1 MSNQQEKEAAPAL
14 GGVQGAGTPTP
25 PDTGIE
31 TDTAA
36 VAALLRQSRF
46 TEVALS
52 SVPDA
57 VYAFDRTHR
66 FVYANQA
73 MQALFGLAADNIA
86 GHTFAELGFPSD
98 LAARLERH
106 IDAVFATG
114 ITVED
119 EMSFPSLGGAPA
131 FYQFRWG
138 PMAANDGSV
147 ELVVGVSRDTTERR
161 RLEQRL
167 RESEERTAFLL
178 RLSDALRPL
187 VDGAAIEETS
197 ARLLGQHLGLNRV
210 LVGEFVGDEVVIE
223 RDWVDGVASM
233 AGRYPTSDLI
243 RIMIECYQQ
252 GQAFVA
258 DDLAGDARVDAR
270 ERATWAPGG
279 IGALVSVGLLGNSHV
294 TANFCVQS
302 LPPRRWT
309 EAQVSLVREVA
320 ERAWAAMERARAEEA
335 LKDADRHKDEFLATL
350 AHELRNPL
358 APISNAVHLL
368 RRPDGRRV
376 TDRLMEIVERQVRQ
390 IVKLVDDLME
400 ISRITRG
407 KIELDRQTV
416 ELAAAVHDAVE
427 NSRPLI
433 ERARHHL
440 AIELSPGPLLL
451 DADAVRLTQI
461 LTNLLNNAAKY
472 TDPGGHIVLKAA
484 RKGAQAVIRVRD
496 DGRGIAADQLVS
508 VFDMFA
514 QVRDPAL
521 RNGEGLGI
529 GLALVR
535 KLVEMHGGTVEA
547 HSAGLGQGSEF
558 VLRLPL
564 VPDDGAG
571 ADPDTDSG
579 AGVLAALRILVVD
592 DNRDAADTLALLLE
606 SHGAT
611 VQAVYDGE
619 AALAALAHFPA
630 DAVLLDL
637 GMPGMD
643 GLEVARQIRLDARL
657 ARVRLLALTGWGQQA
672 DRERTRAA
680 GFDHHL
686 TKPVDFAALE
696 AWLTGH

>member
-1 MSNQQEKEAAPAL
+1 MATHQEQQAPASINGL
-14 GGVQGAGTPTP
+14 LATGEPAH
-25 PDTGIE
+25 PDIE
-31 TDTAA
+31 TAA
-36 VAALLRQSRF
+36 RAALRRQTRF

-57 VYAFDRTHR
+57 IYAFDRMHR

-73 MQALFGLAADNIA
+73 MQALTGRSSEQIVGRGFAD
-86 GHTFAELGFPSD
+86 LGFPSE

-114 ITVED
+114 VTVED
-119 EMSFPSLGGAPA
+119 ELSFPSLGGAPA
-131 FYQFRWG
+131 FYEFRWG
-138 PMAANDGSV
+138 PMPSDDGGV

-161 RLEQRL
+161 RLEERL

-187 VDGAAIEETS
+187 VDAAAIEETS

-223 RDWVDGVASM
+223 RDWVDGVPSM
-233 AGRYPTSDLI
+233 AGRYPQSDLI
-243 RIMIECYQQ
+243 RIMIECYRQ
-252 GQAFVA
+252 GQTFVVE
-258 DDLAGDARVDAR
+258 DLAHDARVNAH
-270 ERATWAPGG
+270 ERATWAPDG

-309 EAQVSLVREVA
+309 EPQVCLVREVA
-320 ERAWAAMERARAEEA
+320 ERAWAAMERVRAEEA
-335 LKDADRHKDEFLATL
+335 LKQADRHKDEFLATL

-376 TDRLMEIVERQVRQ
+376 TDRMIEIVERQVRQ

-400 ISRITRG
+400 ISRITSG

-416 ELAAAVHDAVE
+416 DLAEAVRDAIE
-427 NSRPLI
+427 NSRPLL

-440 AIELSPGPLLL
+440 ALELPPRPLRLE
-451 DADAVRLTQI
+451 ADGVRLTQI

-472 TDPGGHIVLKAA
+472 TDPGGHIVLTAA
-484 RKGAQAVIRVRD
+484 REGGMAAIRVRD
-496 DGRGIAADQLVS
+496 DGRGIAADQLAK
-508 VFDMFA
+508 VFEMFA

-521 RNGEGLGI
+521 RSGEGLGI

-558 VLRLPL
+558 VVRLPL
-564 VPDDGAG
+564 VPDDKDALQSDAADGRGA
-571 ADPDTDSG
+571 
-579 AGVLAALRILVVD
+579 LHALRILVVD

-606 SHGAT
+606 SHGAK
-611 VQAVYDGE
+611 VEAVYDGE
-619 AALAALAHFPA
+619 TALAALVHFQA

-643 GLEVARQIRLDARL
+643 GLEVARRIRLDARL
-657 ARVRLLALTGWGQQA
+657 AGLRLLALTGWGQEA
-672 DRERTRAA
+672 DRTRTREA
-680 GFDHHL
+680 GFDQHL

-696 AWLTGH
+696 AWLTGR